1 MLLGVAAY
9 CTVMAVILSKT
20 LASDPKFGQL
30 DNAWPHQS
38 GYLEKGGKV
47 QKDYKPNSEPSQ
59 QSVNSQG
66 LSESLPTQKPTTLQY
81 RERCWR
87 ANFSSPER
95 RPVDH
100 TPRPFLLGESAAR
113 CRGDIFLLIAV
124 QSAVQHRARRDLIRA
139 TWAAVTNI
147 GGDRLQTVFFVGTT
161 NDKRQAEALRR
172 ESDSRADIVQAD
184 FVDTYRNLTYKH
196 LYALRWIAESCRSV
210 RYVMKVDDDVVL
222 NVFRLRE
229 SLREL
234 VGSRTDDF
242 FYCQVSQVKPIR
254 NKKIKWHVTYEEYPD
269 DRYPD
274 YCKGF
279 GYVMSFGLI
288 EKLHQCAKW
297 RRYFWIDD
305 VFVSGD
311 LASALGAPRIQW
323 EDGWGAKRLHPR
335 LAGPEANQMVLAN
348 AGSNAVAPSL
358 NRRVWRA
365 IVIRSKPIRNRRHKW
380 YVAYEEWPGDRY
392 PDYCKGFGY
401 VMSFGLIEK
410 LHQCA
415 KWRRYFWIDD
425 VFVSGD
431 LASALGAPR
440 IQWEDGW
447 GAKRLHP
454 RLAGPEA
461 NQMVLANADGNFM
474 VPSLNRRVWRAIV
487 RFSDWG
493 WEDGDAVYSE

>member
-1 MLLGVAAY
+1 MRLNLFNIPAGSSEKLQLNHLAKAPTSKGTRRHRWSLRAMLLGVAAY
-9 CTVMAVILSKT
+9 CTVVAVILSKT

-365 IVIRSKPIRNRRHKW
+365 IV
-380 YVAYEEWPGDRY
+380 
-392 PDYCKGFGY
+392 
-401 VMSFGLIEK
+401 
-410 LHQCA
+410 
-415 KWRRYFWIDD
+415 
-425 VFVSGD
+425 
-431 LASALGAPR
+431 
-440 IQWEDGW
+440 
-447 GAKRLHP
+447 
-454 RLAGPEA
+454 
-461 NQMVLANADGNFM
+461 
-474 VPSLNRRVWRAIV
+474 

-493 WEDGDAVYSE
+493 WENGLGG